1 MNAYCEAGEGGG
13 AEKAKGGDNMGLT
26 VQLYVA
32 VVSGCIGQLPND
44 AENCHCCGTHGCL
57 LALRGASKDGAQ
69 GIGALSLTSCIGE
82 SIALRTAGLGFRQ
95 SLPLLYAL
103 STLVMS

>member
-32 VVSGCIGQLPND
+32 VVSGCIGQLPN
-44 AENCHCCGTHGCL
+44 GTHGCL